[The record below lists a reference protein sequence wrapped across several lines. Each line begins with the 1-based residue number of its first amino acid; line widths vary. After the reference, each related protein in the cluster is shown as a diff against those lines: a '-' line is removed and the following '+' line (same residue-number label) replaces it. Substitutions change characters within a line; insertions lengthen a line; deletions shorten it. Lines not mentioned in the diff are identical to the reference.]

1 MNVDGLRSSAERSF
15 TTAPTLFRV
24 ASLLLVSYFWWIGVG
39 NFGSEKLVYLTNWV
53 MTLNIGLAAHVLI
66 PSQTKFLELFQ
77 STYLSIASL
86 NIFIVMLYWGLRA
99 ADPSFLGVDTTEWS
113 IFYWIWDIY
122 LHLMMMTFV
131 LIEVLLLSTR
141 RSSIIPA
148 YTWLVVVFIA
158 YIIYLEMYVSQVFSS
173 PCGSLGCG
181 FPYPFLNELD
191 HSGRAIFY
199 GGIWLLGSCIFIVIS
214 VCHRF
219 INRSRHRDP
228 APDRL

>member
-1 MNVDGLRSSAERSF
+1 MNVDDLRSSAERPF
-15 TTAPTLFRV
+15 TTASTLFRV

-53 MTLNIGLAAHVLI
+53 MTLNIGLAAHALI
-66 PSQTKFLELFQ
+66 PSQPKFLELFQ

-86 NIFIVMLYWGLRA
+86 NIFIVMLYWVLRA
-99 ADPSFLGVDTTEWS
+99 ADPSFLGVNTTEWS

-122 LHLMMMTFV
+122 LHLVMMTFV

-141 RSSIIPA
+141 RSSIMPA
-148 YTWLVVVFIA
+148 YAWLVVVFIA
-158 YIIYLEMYVSQVFSS
+158 YIVYLEMYVSQVFGS

-199 GGIWLLGSCIFIVIS
+199 GGVWLLGSCIFVLIS

-228 APDRL
+228 ARDQL